1 VTRRMA
7 PVKNIIVREPILQS
21 RGARWLIAV
30 VVAALATLVVP
41 FGNLWLKCQQPT
53 SEACVWSKAYLGLS
67 LGLTCFIVG
76 IPVFVVTLLLLR
88 RYAATR
94 PR

>member
-1 VTRRMA
+1 VRA
-7 PVKNIIVREPILQS
+7 PRLRS
-21 RGARWLIAV
+21 RALRVLVAAV
-30 VVAALATLVVP
+30 VGVVAALVVP

-53 SEACVWSKAYLGLS
+53 SEACVWSKAYLPLS
-67 LGLTCFIVG
+67 IGLTSVTLG

-88 RYAATR
+88 RYVGAG